1 MMNRI
6 NLLDETVYAR
16 IAAGEVVGNPA
27 AVVKELIENA
37 IDANATAITV
47 EILQGGK
54 ELIRV
59 TDNGSGIHPDD
70 VLLTIQKHA
79 TSKLSKLEDLSEIAT
94 LGFRGEALCS
104 IAAVSRL
111 CISTRMHGSIEGA
124 VLTASG
130 QSEPLVVPAGL
141 AEGTTVK
148 VEDLFY
154 NIPARRKFLKN
165 TTQEAVQVTSIVS
178 KLLLA
183 NPQISIKY
191 INNGKTMFQSPG
203 NNQLKDSILTI
214 YGVGIA
220 NKIREVSY
228 NNNEIRIDGY
238 ISEPAFLYKSTN
250 HMNIYL
256 NGRYIK
262 SKSLQDSVIHGYG
275 ERLLRGHYPFAV
287 LNIGVAYSKTDVNIH
302 PNKLQVMIDDEI
314 DVIDAVESAVKLT
327 LSKNTPP
334 EIILSTDQPFFS
346 QENHQSEED
355 SEISFPDFKSADRL
369 YKPTVSKANQAAQ
382 SANFL
387 MDYPKYDEVQDFDKL
402 IDSVIAY
409 GAKKEEQQIIEDV
422 RTLTDFRIIGQA
434 WNSFLIVESG
444 ENLYLIDQ
452 HAAHERINFERMKQ
466 NGADKQLLLI
476 PYIATFTHADFELL
490 KINHKKLQELGFE
503 YDEFGPLTYK
513 FDALPVQVEKSNE
526 ATMIDEILNEL
537 RNSPKEPLVL
547 RDKIIR
553 AACRY
558 SIKAGYQLS
567 DEQILELITEITKL
581 NAIPTCP
588 HGRPIAVVLTKTD
601 LEKGFKRK

>member
-287 LNIGVAYSKTDVNIH
+287 LNIGVAYS
-302 PNKLQVMIDDEI
+302 
-314 DVIDAVESAVKLT
+314 
-327 LSKNTPP
+327 
-334 EIILSTDQPFFS
+334 
-346 QENHQSEED
+346 
-355 SEISFPDFKSADRL
+355 
-369 YKPTVSKANQAAQ
+369 
-382 SANFL
+382 
-387 MDYPKYDEVQDFDKL
+387 
-402 IDSVIAY
+402 
-409 GAKKEEQQIIEDV
+409 
-422 RTLTDFRIIGQA
+422 
-434 WNSFLIVESG
+434 
-444 ENLYLIDQ
+444 
-452 HAAHERINFERMKQ
+452 
-466 NGADKQLLLI
+466 
-476 PYIATFTHADFELL
+476 
-490 KINHKKLQELGFE
+490 
-503 YDEFGPLTYK
+503 
-513 FDALPVQVEKSNE
+513 
-526 ATMIDEILNEL
+526 
-537 RNSPKEPLVL
+537 
-547 RDKIIR
+547 
-553 AACRY
+553 
-558 SIKAGYQLS
+558 
-567 DEQILELITEITKL
+567 
-581 NAIPTCP
+581 
-588 HGRPIAVVLTKTD
+588 
-601 LEKGFKRK
+601 